1 MYYYFSSDYPAL
13 LKINGLFYGNL
24 FNTVKHLE
32 ILGDTTNTLVEILP
46 LVNTETPVTFILN
59 DNFFTCPPINVSLT
73 DLDGGYLIKVTP
85 SFNTL
90 HYAVLA
96 QKKFPDLLVTAFND
110 NGHKLCLENGFDF
123 YSERIYHNVNSV
135 EIVKSVCS
143 VSSLVAVVFKGEN
156 LLVSVYDVKEKI
168 SKIFSKLC
176 DDVQF
181 NEHLVI
187 RQDFLDIAKH
197 SLTNCY
203 AFSDNQF
210 ILSNTTL
217 SVKKDFCLSSLNK
230 SILPYAFLE
239 HFMLGG
245 DISEYVGKNILDNK
259 EQLRGYLGNFLGVM
273 PPPLFKDITEVGLIY
288 HEKDNLYKVKYFSFE
303 IEDRKIVNVI
313 KR

>member
-1 MYYYFSSDYPAL
+1 M
-13 LKINGLFYGNL
+13 
-24 FNTVKHLE
+24 
-32 ILGDTTNTLVEILP
+32 
-46 LVNTETPVTFILN
+46 VNTEVPVTFILN
-59 DNFFTCPPINVSLT
+59 DDFFIAPPHCVILT

-85 SFNTL
+85 CFNTL

-110 NGHKLCLENGFDF
+110 NGHKLCLENGLDF
-123 YSERIYHNVNSV
+123 YNERIYHKVNSV
-135 EIVKSVCS
+135 EIVKDICS
-143 VSSLVAVVFKGEN
+143 ISNLVAIIFKGEN

-168 SKIFSKLC
+168 TKIFTKLC

-181 NEHLVI
+181 NDNLVI

-197 SLTNCY
+197 SLTSY
-203 AFSDNQF
+203 YTFSDNKF
-210 ILSNTTL
+210 TLSNATL
-217 SVKKDFCLSSLNK
+217 KVKNDFCLSNLNT

-273 PPPLFKDITEVGLIY
+273 PPPLFKDIKEVGLIY
-288 HEKDNLYKVKYFSFE
+288 HERDNLYSVKYFSFE
-303 IEDRKIVNVI
+303 LEDRKIVNVRASA
-313 KR
+313 K